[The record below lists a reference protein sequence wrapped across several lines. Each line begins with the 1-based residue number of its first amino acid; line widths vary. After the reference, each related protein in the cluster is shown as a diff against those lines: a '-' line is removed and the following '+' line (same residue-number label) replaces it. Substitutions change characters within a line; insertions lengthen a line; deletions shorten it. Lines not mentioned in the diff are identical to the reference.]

1 MEAAKIIRFPGP
13 AAGKTA
19 RPALDLLPYE
29 RRAEARFRLRR
40 RISRVMA
47 VLEAL
52 TTAGIGFGVLLCAAA
67 VLAML

>member
-1 MEAAKIIRFPGP
+1 MEAAKIIQFPGP
-13 AAGKTA
+13 AAEKTA
-19 RPALDLLPYE
+19 RTALDLRPYE

-40 RISRVMA
+40 RIDRVVA

-52 TTAGIGFGVLLCAAA
+52 TTAGIGLGVLLCAVA